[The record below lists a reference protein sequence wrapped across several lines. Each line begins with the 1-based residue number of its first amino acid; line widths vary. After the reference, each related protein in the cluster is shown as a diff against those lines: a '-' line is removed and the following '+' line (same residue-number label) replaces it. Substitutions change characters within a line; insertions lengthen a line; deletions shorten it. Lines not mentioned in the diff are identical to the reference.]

1 VKTEAATWMAV
12 GAGVLALAAL
22 GPGSRRVWAQE
33 TPATPPAETAVPAQT
48 ATPPAATPAR
58 EAAPPSDAPA
68 GRQALV
74 GRWKLNQDLSED
86 PREKMREAMSGR
98 WGGGGGYGRGGGMG
112 GGMGHGGWGHHGGGW
127 GRGGGEGEG
136 GGGSRGQGGQPP
148 MMALLNASELT
159 VTNVEPEVGLV
170 EPDGVVETLYPD
182 GKKHKNNDSG
192 VETQTSWKDATLKVE
207 RKTERGKLGET
218 WSVSPDG
225 KRLTLLLEIQ
235 RGSMPTVSVRRVY
248 DREEQKAS

>member
-1 VKTEAATWMAV
+1 VKTEAVTWMAV

-33 TPATPPAETAVPAQT
+33 TQGTPAAQT
-48 ATPPAATPAR
+48 ATPPQTTTSQEPAPPQ
-58 EAAPPSDAPA
+58 EVAAPSPVPA
-68 GRQALV
+68 GHQAFV

-86 PREKMREAMSGR
+86 PREKMREAMRGR

-112 GGMGHGGWGHHGGGW
+112 GGMGRGGWGHHGGGAW
-127 GRGGGEGEG
+127 GGGGRGEG
-136 GGGSRGQGGQPP
+136 GGGYQGEGGRPP
-148 MMALLNASELT
+148 MMALLDASEIT

-192 VETQTSWKDATLKVE
+192 VETQTSWKDDTLKVE
-207 RKTERGKLGET
+207 RKTDRGKLGET
-218 WSVSPDG
+218 WSLSPDG
-225 KRLTLLLEIQ
+225 KQLTLLLEIQ
-235 RGSMPTVSVRRVY
+235 RGSMPSVSVRRVY
-248 DREEQKAS
+248 DREEEQ